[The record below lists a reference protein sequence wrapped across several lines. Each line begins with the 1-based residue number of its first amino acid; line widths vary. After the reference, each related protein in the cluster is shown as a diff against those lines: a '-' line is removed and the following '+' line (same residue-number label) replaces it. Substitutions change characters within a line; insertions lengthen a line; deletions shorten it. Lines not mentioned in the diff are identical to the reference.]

1 MKKQIFSYG
10 FFILLALLV
19 GFLGSFATQSGM
31 DAYELLAKPS
41 WTPPQW
47 LFPVMWTLLYMLM
60 GISAAMIFG
69 TNSPHRPKAL
79 LLFVVQLVVNGLWSL
94 FFFGQ
99 QWLFFS
105 FLWIVLL
112 WILVYLMAVSFY
124 KIKPLAGLLQ
134 IPYLIWLTIAMALNL
149 SIWLMNP

>member
-1 MKKQIFSYG
+1 MKKQIFTYVI
-10 FFILLALLV
+10 FIGLSLLV

-31 DAYELLAKPS
+31 DAYELLAKPA

-47 LFPVMWTLLYMLM
+47 LFPVMWTSLYILM

-69 TNSPHRPKAL
+69 TTHPDRGRAL
-79 LLFVVQLVVNGLWSL
+79 LLFLVQLVVNGLWSL
-94 FFFGQ
+94 FFFGN

-112 WILVYLMAVSFY
+112 WILVYFMIVTFY

-134 IPYLIWLTIAMALNL
+134 IPYLIWLTIALALNL
-149 SIWLMNP
+149 SIWLMNS